1 MILDSHIHYN
11 GDFSTKNTFK
21 ESLKS
26 AGVDGGIIISEVPA
40 VFKHEKPKAGDAK
53 RRIDEILRF
62 VEGIDNFYTHFWLDP
77 LEDDALD
84 QVDMA
89 LEAGITGIKVICGN
103 FYPQDDRPMKVWAH
117 IAKRNLPL
125 LLHSGILYNSAP
137 SAQYNRPGNFEDL
150 IFIDNLKFALAH
162 ISWPWCDELVAV
174 FGKWNCFVYELDG
187 KVSSTMYI
195 DLSPGTPRYYR
206 ERALET
212 LLSVYPT
219 VTDHMLFG
227 SDVNNTYDSER
238 VRDLIDYDTSIY
250 DKNSLDEETKNK
262 IFSKNLI
269 NFLGLQK

>member
-11 GDFSTKNTFK
+11 GNFSTKNTFI
-21 ESLKS
+21 ENLKS
-26 AGVDGGIIISEVPA
+26 AKVDGGVLISEVPS
-40 VFKHEKPKAGDAK
+40 VFKDIKPEVGDAK

-62 VEGIDNFYTHFWLDP
+62 VEGIDNFYPFFWLDP

-89 LEAGITGIKVICGN
+89 LETGIKGIKVICGN
-103 FYPQDDRPMKVWAH
+103 FYPQDDRAMKVWTH
-117 IAKRNLPL
+117 IAKKDLPL

-150 IFIDNLKFALAH
+150 MFIDDLRYALAH

-174 FGKWNCFVYELDG
+174 FGKWNCHVYEMDR
-187 KVSSTMYI
+187 KISSTMYI

-212 LLSVYPT
+212 LLSVYTT

-227 SDVNNTYDSER
+227 SDVNNTYDSKR

-250 DKNSLDEETKNK
+250 DKHNLDAETKSK
-262 IFSKNLI
+262 IFSKNFI
-269 NFLGLQK
+269 KFLGLP